1 MNGALEDWLHLRVG
15 GTENADV
22 SPGTILIGT
31 AFVGSVVVVANGF
44 ILRGACLMFGWRGQ
58 AREG

>member
-1 MNGALEDWLHLRVG
+1 MHGALEDWLHLGVR

-31 AFVGSVVVVANGF
+31 AFVGSVVVAANGF
-44 ILRGACLMFGWRGQ
+44 ILRGACLMFG
-58 AREG
+58 

>member
-1 MNGALEDWLHLRVG
+1 MHGALEDWLRLGVG

-31 AFVGSVVVVANGF
+31 AFVGSVVVAANGF
-44 ILRGACLMFGWRGQ
+44 ILRGACLTFGWR
-58 AREG
+58 